1 MSRDGKDDAFRQH
14 AQICLELAQKTDD
27 SESKAALIDMA
38 HSWHALAETHE
49 KNSQT
54 TLVYEPQRG
63 VSARDV
69 P

>member
-14 AQICLELAQKTDD
+14 AIICLGLAQKTED

-38 HSWHALAETHE
+38 HSWHALADTHE

-54 TLVYEPQRG
+54 TLVYETP
-63 VSARDV
+63 AR
-69 P
+69 PKRA